1 MFEKQKN
8 KNELMEVLNADSLK
22 VMNFDDVITKDSI
35 SFPLADLAAL
45 GASFSSIASIIA
57 LTGKGASD
65 GKLYKAF
72 LTTPGTLA
80 KKDGMNL
87 GAVVQKGKGVVS
99 QARFKEV
106 GTAAKTASSASMIC
120 MAIAIMAINQSLKN
134 ISENQKNILTFLE
147 TDKQTQLKGDLLIL
161 SEIINDY
168 QYNWDNSQFKSNR
181 ETQVLNIKRS
191 AEQSILFYREMIE
204 KKLSKQSF
212 IHMETSKT
220 LNEIQTKFKYY
231 KLALY
236 SYSFASFL
244 DIMLLENFD
253 SNYLNSVA
261 EKIKRYSLEYDE
273 FYQKSLEG
281 IEQYAKSSIQARAL
295 SGISIAGGFLG
306 KQIAKIPDKNN
317 KIKLDDKLISGTE
330 KLDEF
335 HDKSIAKTMESFTSV
350 EDSGI
355 KLFTDK
361 ILFLNKLYNEPV
373 ELMFDDKNIY
383 LSSEYNA
390 A

>member
-87 GAVVQKGKGVVS
+87 GAVQKGKGVVS
-99 QARFKEV
+99 QSRFKEV

-168 QYNWDNSQFKSNR
+168 Q
-181 ETQVLNIKRS
+181 
-191 AEQSILFYREMIE
+191 
-204 KKLSKQSF
+204 
-212 IHMETSKT
+212 
-220 LNEIQTKFKYY
+220 
-231 KLALY
+231 
-236 SYSFASFL
+236 
-244 DIMLLENFD
+244 
-253 SNYLNSVA
+253 
-261 EKIKRYSLEYDE
+261 
-273 FYQKSLEG
+273 
-281 IEQYAKSSIQARAL
+281 
-295 SGISIAGGFLG
+295 
-306 KQIAKIPDKNN
+306 
-317 KIKLDDKLISGTE
+317 
-330 KLDEF
+330 
-335 HDKSIAKTMESFTSV
+335 
-350 EDSGI
+350 
-355 KLFTDK
+355 
-361 ILFLNKLYNEPV
+361 
-373 ELMFDDKNIY
+373 
-383 LSSEYNA
+383 
-390 A
+390 